1 MKKFHIDIQA
11 EMIFR
16 TINEINKNDDRIIS
30 SIKRNLNRLNKGF
43 TVWYE
48 INLKTY
54 FGYSKSIEFKKIDKY
69 IKTIVDKKKYIISTN
84 ENENGINEISIK
96 IN

>member
-54 FGYSKSIEFKKIDKY
+54 SGYSKSIEFERIIKY
-69 IKTIVDKKKYIISTN
+69 IETVVDKKKYKLSTN
-84 ENENGINEISIK
+84 ENQTGLNEIIIT